1 LLHGTL
7 AIAGTF
13 IHPLVVLFGKIVK
26 SLCPRKHIGEVSVV
40 MVEFEGTKAR
50 PPGIRAKWFVADE
63 TIGIGKIRLLE
74 TVGEL
79 GSISAAARQMG
90 MGYKRAWFL
99 IASLQQG
106 FNAPLIETVRGG
118 NTHGGAAITEL
129 GKELVRRFN
138 AHEVEIQT
146 GFASLSEWLQTVQA
160 RAPVSSA
167 PVSGAPVSGAPVSG
181 ATVTDAQVCEA
192 DTNEAGVDEAG
203 TDEQGGSDDA
213 VIIGWK
219 R

>member
-1 LLHGTL
+1 LLHGTF

-26 SLCPRKHIGEVSVV
+26 PLCPRKHIGEVSVV

-167 PVSGAPVSGAPVSG
+167 PVSGAPVSGA
-181 ATVTDAQVCEA
+181 TVTDAQVCEA

>member
-26 SLCPRKHIGEVSVV
+26 PLCPRKHIGEVSVV

-167 PVSGAPVSGAPVSG
+167 PVSSAPVSG

>member
-13 IHPLVVLFGKIVK
+13 IHPLVVLFGEIVK
-26 SLCPRKHIGEVSVV
+26 PLCPRKHIGKVSVV
-40 MVEFEGTKAR
+40 MAEFEGTRAQ
-50 PPGIRAKWFVADE
+50 PPGIRTKWFVTDE
-63 TIGIGKIRLLE
+63 TIGIGKICRLE

-79 GSISAAARQMG
+79 GSTSAAAQQMG
-90 MGYKRAWFL
+90 MGHKRAWFL
-99 IASLQQG
+99 IASLQKG

-118 NTHGGAAITEL
+118 NTHGGATITEL
-129 GKELVRRFN
+129 RKGLVRRFD
-138 AHEVEIQT
+138 AREVEIQA
-146 GFASLSEWLQTVQA
+146 GFAGLSEWLQTVQA
-160 RAPVSSA
+160 KAPVSSA
-167 PVSGAPVSGAPVSG
+167 PL
-181 ATVTDAQVCEA
+181 TDAQVCESDA
-192 DTNEAGVDEAG
+192 NEAGVDEAG

>member
-26 SLCPRKHIGEVSVV
+26 PLCPRKHIGEVSVV

-167 PVSGAPVSGAPVSG
+167 PVSGAPVSGA
-181 ATVTDAQVCEA
+181 TVTDAQVCEA

>member
-167 PVSGAPVSGAPVSG
+167 PVSGAPVSGA
-181 ATVTDAQVCEA
+181 TVTDAQVCEA

>member
-160 RAPVSSA
+160 RAPVS
-167 PVSGAPVSGAPVSG
+167 GAPVSGATVSG

>member
-1 LLHGTL
+1 MAEFGGTR
-7 AIAGTF
+7 
-13 IHPLVVLFGKIVK
+13 V
-26 SLCPRKHIGEVSVV
+26 
-40 MVEFEGTKAR
+40 R
-50 PPGIRAKWFVADE
+50 PPGIRSKWFVADE

-146 GFASLSEWLQTVQA
+146 GFAGLSEWLQTVQA
-160 RAPVSSA
+160 RAPVS
-167 PVSGAPVSGAPVSG
+167 GAPM
-181 ATVTDAQVCEA
+181 TDAQVCESDA
-192 DTNEAGVDEAG
+192 NEAGVDEAG
-203 TDEQGGSDDA
+203 TEQQGGSDDRERA
-213 VIIGWK
+213 MGVAEDGGATKAGESILGPLEKSSWRDGLISCPFGLK
-219 R
+219 LTILPYSQFPGRD

>member
-26 SLCPRKHIGEVSVV
+26 PLCPRKHIGEVSVV

-167 PVSGAPVSGAPVSG
+167 PVSGAPVSGAPV
-181 ATVTDAQVCEA
+181 TDAQVCEA

>member
-26 SLCPRKHIGEVSVV
+26 PLCPRKHIGEVSVV

-167 PVSGAPVSGAPVSG
+167 PVSGATVSG